1 VVEAAAHQQQVGPWS
16 GSSIHERIQQA
27 RVTAGFS
34 RAELARRVGVGPSA
48 AVQWENASGTAPTL
62 ENLARIAIATGV
74 AFEWLATGRG
84 SARLTPTDEDPTVVA
99 ATFARDLY
107 EERMLTAVRTLP
119 SVKREAVVEFL
130 ERLSR

>member
-1 VVEAAAHQQQVGPWS
+1 MGDMKAAVDPKAGPWI

-27 RVTAGFS
+27 RASAGFS

-48 AVQWENASGTAPTL
+48 AVQWENATGTAPTL

-84 SARLTPTDEDPTVVA
+84 SARVANADDPASTA

-107 EERMLTAVRTLP
+107 EERMLIAVRTMP
-119 SVKREAVVEFL
+119 TPKREAVVEFL
-130 ERLSR
+130 EAMTR